1 MLYRN
6 QTTDVSNIRL
16 TFFLSTLFSSVKYLS
31 FNNDILL
38 SKSLPMMQ
46 ADVIIRS
53 EKSEKNISKTFR
65 RPWPL

>member
-16 TFFLSTLFSSVKYLS
+16 TFFLSTLFSSVEYLS

-46 ADVIIRS
+46 ADAIIRS
-53 EKSEKNISKTFR
+53 KKSDKKSF
-65 RPWPL
+65 